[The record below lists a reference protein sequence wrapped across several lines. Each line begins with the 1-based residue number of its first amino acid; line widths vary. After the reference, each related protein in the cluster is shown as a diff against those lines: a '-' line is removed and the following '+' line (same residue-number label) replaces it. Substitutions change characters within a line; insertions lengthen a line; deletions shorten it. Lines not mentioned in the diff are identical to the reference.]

1 MECLGARSSRIRQ
14 FSVSHHSRSSNANVL
29 RRGTAAV
36 ATVGV
41 MLLILS
47 SAGWLALRDLA
58 SGTGGIRI
66 RLNWTLIVGLGV
78 PFIALSFLI
87 LWLSDRMFS
96 TPSQDNDKT
105 LALWPA
111 LEDGQSRENHEVERT
126 AGAVIA
132 DRSLLS
138 PLAASMNDQ
147 PPTTSDRRLIVVLIF
162 AAGVVAGAIYA
173 LTVLLAAPYGGFS

>member
-1 MECLGARSSRIRQ
+1 
-14 FSVSHHSRSSNANVL
+14 
-29 RRGTAAV
+29 
-36 ATVGV
+36 
-41 MLLILS
+41 
-47 SAGWLALRDLA
+47 
-58 SGTGGIRI
+58 
-66 RLNWTLIVGLGV
+66 
-78 PFIALSFLI
+78 
-87 LWLSDRMFS
+87 MFS